1 MSRYNRPVAEALLA
15 GVVVAMLGL
24 AAPLSAQEANAP
36 AAAAAVA
43 TTSATA
49 GVCLTGVF
57 IVFLIYRSDRRI
69 VGGQPMEKG
78 LPHSRIFWWSSPVT
92 STVTYDRAC
101 AYPPQPWISS
111 WALRQSKK

>member
-1 MSRYNRPVAEALLA
+1 MSAF
-15 GVVVAMLGL
+15 
-24 AAPLSAQEANAP
+24 
-36 AAAAAVA
+36 AVA
-43 TTSATA
+43 GTRRALA
-49 GVCLTGVF
+49 RGGRRGYDQRDGRVCLTGVF